1 MKTYLKIMGYSKK
14 YSLSIVIALIASVLF
29 TLFNALAI
37 WMVSSLIGTIMK
49 GGSDVINQSNTNSII
64 GNKIEL
70 YINSLISAETPIEQL
85 KLVCIFLFI
94 AFIFKNI
101 FFYINQTLL
110 SYINLN
116 IIRDMRDELYT
127 KIQNLPK
134 LVQNGVSNDIYVQI
148 QETDDFH

>member
-49 GGSDVINQSNTNSII
+49 GDSDVINQSNTNSII

-70 YINSLISAETPIEQL
+70 YINNMYE
-85 KLVCIFLFI
+85 
-94 AFIFKNI
+94 
-101 FFYINQTLL
+101 
-110 SYINLN
+110 N
-116 IIRDMRDELYT
+116 IIGFSRF
-127 KIQNLPK
+127 PK
-134 LVQNGVSNDIYVQI
+134 AYGL
-148 QETDDFH
+148 ET